1 MFNPFLK
8 NRENLAV
15 YLLIWIVL
23 ALFHW
28 LALYYLLQITI
39 TDAILDSAIYNIIY
53 AGIGISL
60 WYPTRFITF
69 ENYSM
74 PRLLLNH
81 LMAAIVTSIIWVFLG
96 YYILSNFL
104 IKEKVYYEFISD
116 SLAWRFVIGILFYA
130 IIVSLNYVIIYYNN
144 FREKE
149 LKESELNS
157 LVKEA
162 ELKTLKYQINPH
174 FIFNSLNSIS
184 SLTVSN
190 PEKAREMTIKLSDFL
205 RSTLSKNE
213 KMKTNLSD
221 ELKAIKIY
229 LDIEKTRFEDKFEFV
244 EEIDDTCPEIEVP
257 AMILQ
262 PVFENAI
269 KHGVYES
276 LDKVYI
282 RMKCKTDEEY
292 LRISI
297 ENNFDPEAVPRKGEG
312 IGLTNI
318 KNRLKLIY
326 NQENLLTF
334 SKENNIFRVSIFI
347 PLPKK
352 ELQDE

>member
-15 YLLIWIVL
+15 YILIWIVL

-28 LALYYLLQITI
+28 LALYYLLQITL
-39 TDAILDSAIYNIIY
+39 TDAILDSAIYNILY

-69 ENYSM
+69 ESYSM

-81 LMAAIVTSIIWVFLG
+81 LMAAVVTSIIWVFLG

-190 PEKAREMTIKLSDFL
+190 PVKAREMTIKLSDFL

-213 KMKTNLSD
+213 KMKTTLSD
-221 ELKAIKIY
+221 ELKTIKIY
-229 LDIEKTRFEDKFEFV
+229 LDIEKTRFEDMFEFV
-244 EEIDDTCPEIEVP
+244 EEIDDACPDIEVP
-257 AMILQ
+257 AMLLQ

-276 LDKVYI
+276 LDKVFI

-292 LRISI
+292 LRIII

-318 KNRLKLIY
+318 KSRLKLIY

-347 PLPKK
+347 PLPQK
-352 ELQDE
+352 ELKDE

>member
-8 NRENLAV
+8 NRENLVV
-15 YLLIWIVL
+15 YLLIWIVI
-23 ALFHW
+23 AMFHW
-28 LALYYLLQITI
+28 LGLYYLLQITLE
-39 TDAILDSAIYNIIY
+39 DAIIDSAVYNILY

-60 WYPTRFITF
+60 WYPTRFISF
-69 ENYSM
+69 DSYSM
-74 PRLLLNH
+74 PRLLANH
-81 LMAAIVTSIIWVFLG
+81 LMAAIITSIIWVFLG
-96 YYILSNFL
+96 YYLLSNFL

-205 RSTLSKNE
+205 RGTLSKNE
-213 KMKTNLSD
+213 KMKTNLSE
-221 ELKAIKIY
+221 ELKTIKIY
-229 LDIEKTRFEDKFEFV
+229 LDIEKTRFEDLFEYV
-244 EEIDDTCPEIEVP
+244 EEVSTDCPPIEVP
-257 AMILQ
+257 SMLLQ

-276 LDKVYI
+276 IEKVTI
-282 RMKCKTDEEY
+282 RIKCIKDEDY
-292 LRISI
+292 LKITV

-312 IGLTNI
+312 IGLANI

-334 SKENNIFRVSIFI
+334 SKENDIFRVTIFI

-352 ELQDE
+352 ELKDE